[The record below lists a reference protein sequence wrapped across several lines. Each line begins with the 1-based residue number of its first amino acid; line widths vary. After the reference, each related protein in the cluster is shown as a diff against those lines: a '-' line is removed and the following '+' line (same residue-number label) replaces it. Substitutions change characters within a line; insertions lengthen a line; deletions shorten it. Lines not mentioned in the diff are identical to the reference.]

1 MDQWHV
7 DVAVLSSQKA
17 LALPPGLSFVAM
29 SERALGQLS
38 EGTPKSLYLNLTDYL
53 ANQQRGQLP
62 YTPAIILLMQLHQ
75 RLSDIQQQTLSALIA
90 SHEQRAKNFRR
101 ALADLPF
108 GQLSSHPSN
117 AMTALTCDEHDASM
131 LVEELQR
138 RHDIVVAPN
147 GGALKSRV
155 FRISHMGDQDDAD
168 LKRLI
173 PALKALAPA
182 AAASVSPR

>member
-1 MDQWHV
+1 
-7 DVAVLSSQKA
+7 
-17 LALPPGLSFVAM
+17 
-29 SERALGQLS
+29 
-38 EGTPKSLYLNLTDYL
+38 
-53 ANQQRGQLP
+53 
-62 YTPAIILLMQLHQ
+62 
-75 RLSDIQQQTLSALIA
+75 
-90 SHEQRAKNFRR
+90 
-101 ALADLPF
+101 
-108 GQLSSHPSN
+108 
-117 AMTALTCDEHDASM
+117 MTALTCDEHDASM